1 MFYHLEYESISLKR
15 SPLNPNKKE
24 IPSLIRTPKHGVDSM
39 GIYET
44 PAEKRSSE
52 DPAERRS
59 RTRRLHRLS
68 AESE

>member
-1 MFYHLEYESISLKR
+1 MKLF
-15 SPLNPNKKE
+15 PLIQVMKQ
-24 IPSLIRTPKHGVDSM
+24 IPSLIRTPKHGVDSV
-39 GIYET
+39 GICET